1 MMLRWSDDWLTLKA
15 RIEALD
21 PAKDGELLVTLAT
34 SHRLCNV
41 RGVAVRRLD
50 RDAHAS
56 VLAQVAEIDE
66 HIDNRLAA
74 LRRLD
79 ARAHEA
85 LFARVYRVDSHA
97 SMRREALSM
106 AQDAGLNVDGWAD
119 AEAPTSG
126 RGQRAEESS
135 RRPALRWRKAPP
147 DGTSFAYWDAEGGWF
162 IETKPRF
169 RPAIPYELHTPWNG
183 WPIQCRTLA
192 DAKAIAAL
200 PREEIIDLHRAAL
213 EAFAAVTAGWKGHV
227 RDTPQWRNAVVAW
240 MQQNAF
246 EEDLERMC
254 KSVAHGGRAAVSA
267 WVAEVAQ
274 RDPRAGMRLAAVRKM
289 VYREHADIVER
300 IAAEDPDADVRREAK
315 RQIPWDAARAE
326 ALRRSTGPGI

>member
-21 PAKDGELLVTLAT
+21 PSKDGDHLVTVAT
-34 SHRLCNV
+34 SHRLCVV
-41 RGVAVRRLD
+41 REVAVRRLD

-56 VLAQVAEIDE
+56 VLAQVAQIDE
-66 HIDNRLAA
+66 HIDVRLAA

-79 ARAHEA
+79 PKANEA
-85 LFARVYRVDSHA
+85 LFARIYRSDSHA

-106 AQDAGLNVDGWAD
+106 ARDAGVNVDGWVE
-119 AEAPTSG
+119 AEAPRSG
-126 RGQRAEESS
+126 GGERGEGEL

-147 DGTSFAYWDAEGGWF
+147 DGTSYAYWEADGGWV

-169 RPAIPYELHTPWNG
+169 RPAIPYELTTPWKG

-192 DAKAIAAL
+192 EAKAIASL
-200 PREEIIDLHRAAL
+200 PREQIIDLHRAAL
-213 EAFAAVTAGWKGHV
+213 EAFAAALAGWQGHA
-227 RDTPQWRNAVVAW
+227 RCTPQWRNAAAAW
-240 MQQNAF
+240 MQEDAF
-246 EEDLERMC
+246 EEDLERAR
-254 KSVAHGGRAAVSA
+254 KALVHGGPAVVSA

-289 VYREHADIVER
+289 SYREHAEIVER
-300 IAAEDPDADVRREAK
+300 IAAEDPDADVRREAN
-315 RQIPWDAARAE
+315 RMVPYDAVRA
-326 ALRRSTGPGI
+326 AAQRRNKGPGI